1 MDTKFNSPKG
11 FGRILDHSFS
21 LGKNNFAPFFTV
33 FLIFMGPIFLVQ
45 AFIKLLSGA
54 AFFKGSGE
62 GEFWFEQTIM
72 SFEDTPANVIADLGI
87 SLVSFL
93 GIFLYPLALGSIM
106 LMINHIR
113 KNETFTLGQVM
124 KEVFPRYGYLLA
136 SSFLFGLISFG
147 SFFVPMFFIGIVGVI
162 GGLIHPVIGVILAIL
177 MVLGTMIG
185 VGYFLTRWSFYF
197 GPVILGEEPLGF
209 SKSWK
214 MTKSRAWVLLGLY
227 LVFFLIISSIIYSVE
242 FSLMILLGNSV
253 FVTLVSG
260 VVTLFTSM
268 IFAVGY
274 SVMYYDLKLRF
285 EAEDLKD
292 LISEYNVRP

>member
-21 LGKNNFAPFFTV
+21 LGKSNFAQFFTV
-33 FLIFMGPIFLVQ
+33 FLIFMGPIFLLQ
-45 AFIKLLSGA
+45 AFIKLISGA

-72 SFEDTPANVIADLGI
+72 SYEDTPANVLADLGI
-87 SLVSFL
+87 GLVSF
-93 GIFLYPLALGSIM
+93 ISVFLYPLAFGAIM

-113 KNETFTLGQVM
+113 KNETYTLGQVL

-147 SFFVPMFFIGIVGVI
+147 SFFVPIFFISIVGIV
-162 GGLIHPVIGVILAIL
+162 GGLIHPVVGVILAIL
-177 MVLGTMIG
+177 LILGMFVG
-185 VGYFLTRWSFYF
+185 VGYLLTRWSFYF
-197 GPVILGEEPLGF
+197 GPVILGEETLGF

-214 MTKSRAWVLLGLY
+214 MTKSRVWALLGLY
-227 LVFFLIISSIIYSVE
+227 IVFFLIISSIVYSVE
-242 FSLMILLGNSV
+242 ISLMLLLGNSV
-253 FVTLVSG
+253 VVTLITG
-260 VVTLFTSM
+260 VVSLFTSM

-274 SVMYYDLKLRF
+274 SVMYFDLKLRF
-285 EAEDLKD
+285 EAEDLKS

>member
-11 FGRILDHSFS
+11 FGKILDHSFS
-21 LGKNNFAPFFTV
+21 LGKKHFAQFFTV
-33 FLIFMGPIFLVQ
+33 FLLFMGPIFLLQ
-45 AFIKLLSGA
+45 ALIKLVTGA
-54 AFFKGSGE
+54 GFFKGTGE

-72 SFEDTPANVIADLGI
+72 SFEETPANIMADLGI
-87 SLVSFL
+87 SLVSFIS
-93 GIFLYPLALGSIM
+93 IFLYPVTLGTIM

-113 KNETFTLGQVM
+113 KNETFTLGQVL
-124 KEVFPRYGYLLA
+124 KKVFPRYGYLLA

-147 SFFVPMFFIGIVGVI
+147 LIFVPIIFISTVAILSGF
-162 GGLIHPVIGVILAIL
+162 IHPAIGVILALLMIL
-177 MVLGTMIG
+177 GMIIG
-185 VGYFLTRWSFYF
+185 VGYLLTRWSFYF

-214 MTKSRAWVLLGLY
+214 MTKSRVWTLFGLY
-227 LVFFLIISSIIYSVE
+227 IVFFLIISSITYSVE
-242 FSLMILLGNSV
+242 FSFAIILGNSV
-253 FVTLVSG
+253 LVTLITG
-260 VVTLFTSM
+260 VVNLFTSM

-285 EAEDLKD
+285 EAEDLKS